1 MYAEQPTRQFSWP
14 EADPYDSP
22 YRSFDAE
29 RDRLTHLVLV
39 DGRLVDVWSEPV
51 IGTRW
56 EHHADRFD
64 RERRPAVSPPAAP
77 PLHEQVLTWLDA
89 AVGGREPLL
98 ALHTRP
104 LVDRGFEP
112 DPDLRPADRE
122 RLAACVDLLDRAARE
137 LRVPEARAVLM
148 TALRVAWTA
157 DPEALLDV
165 GEAARLAGGICWV
178 AAKANGLLGPGGT
191 TTQTGLQHTLGCRIQ
206 LSLPG
211 RSVHRLLVGYWP
223 DPPRPAELPDILLV
237 GRPDLL
243 TAATRRRLLRAR
255 DQALAA
261 QSVAE
266 ASPPLVSPE

>member
-1 MYAEQPTRQFSWP
+1 MYAEQPTRPFSWP

-56 EHHADRFD
+56 EQHADRFD
-64 RERRPAVSPPAAP
+64 RERRSAVSPPAAP

-104 LVDRGFEP
+104 LVDGGFEP
-112 DPDLRPADRE
+112 APDLRPADRE
-122 RLAACVDLLDRAARE
+122 RLAACVDLLDRAAHE
-137 LRVPEARAVLM
+137 LRVPEARSVLM

-157 DPEALLDV
+157 EPEALLDV
-165 GEAARLAGGICWV
+165 GDAARLAGGICWV

-261 QSVAE
+261 QSVTEAAPPVVTAE
-266 ASPPLVSPE
+266 